1 MQLIQ
6 FTTSLVL
13 CTLATFSAAF
23 PVNGSTHEIDE
34 TQLDRRGT
42 SVPFGAVI
50 DRCTVPG
57 TFALTFDDGPFI
69 FTNKILDLLR
79 ANGVRATFFLT
90 GQLHANIIANGDI
103 VRRAIAEGHQVGSH
117 TWSHPWLVG
126 GLDQNVMVKQ
136 MTQLESAFLRII
148 GRIPTYMRPPYLAV
162 DGSVLAIMG
171 QLSYHVISA
180 SIDTKDYEND
190 DPVAIWNSFEKFR
203 RELDGGGTIT
213 LAHDVHRSTVD
224 ILAQAMID
232 EIRKR
237 GLKMVTVGECLGD
250 APENWYRGA
259 R

>member
-13 CTLATFSAAF
+13 CALATFSTAF

-90 GQLHANIIANGDI
+90 GQLHANIVSNGDI

-117 TWSHPWLVG
+117 TYV
-126 GLDQNVMVKQ
+126 
-136 MTQLESAFLRII
+136 
-148 GRIPTYMRPPYLAV
+148 
-162 DGSVLAIMG
+162 
-171 QLSYHVISA
+171 
-180 SIDTKDYEND
+180 
-190 DPVAIWNSFEKFR
+190 
-203 RELDGGGTIT
+203 
-213 LAHDVHRSTVD
+213 
-224 ILAQAMID
+224 
-232 EIRKR
+232 
-237 GLKMVTVGECLGD
+237 
-250 APENWYRGA
+250 
-259 R
+259 